1 VASDNLSIKSGQS
14 YEATYA
20 PNYTLNEGQ
29 TELVLKDG
37 KTASTGEYLTCTGK
51 RPIRIKFSR
60 QYSRLRIYCGTAT
73 STSDAS
79 DATATTTPITVT
91 FGTGFTPNDASSS
104 TTFSLTPKDGNAYVY
119 GSWKEGTKLDLLSV
133 VSGDPSTDVSYI
145 GASSSETIKS
155 ASVGNKSYA
164 VEAQYCY
171 IYNLDKA
178 TTRKWDWSDAVNAGY
193 TKIKVIGAWQSTKD
207 FAFNTYGYAEN
218 SKITSVDLSEV
229 TGLNMVSSFFSN
241 CTSLSEV
248 KLPEDLKRITDC
260 TFYGCTSLEEIEI
273 PAGVGIIDLYTFHG
287 CTKLK
292 KVICKAITPPSLFY
306 SFGNTPDDKALYV
319 LDGYVQA
326 YKDATATDEYY
337 VTWSSV
343 FGDKIYPISDLNK

>member
-20 PNYTLNEGQ
+20 PNYELNEGQ
-29 TELVLKDG
+29 TALELKDG

-60 QYSRLRIYCGTAT
+60 QYSRLRIYCGT
-73 STSDAS
+73 
-79 DATATTTPITVT
+79 TTTPITVT
-91 FGTGFTPNDASSS
+91 FGTGFTSNDGSSS

-119 GSWKEGTKLDLLSV
+119 GSWEEGTKLDLLSV
-133 VSGDPSTDVSYI
+133 VSGNPSTDVSYI

-155 ASVGNKSYA
+155 ASEGNKSYA
-164 VEAQYCY
+164 VDLSDIWY

-178 TTRKWDWSDAVNAGY
+178 TTTKYAWSDAVNAGY
-193 TKIKVIGAWQSTKD
+193 TKIRVTGAWKVSVDFWFDSTDCADNK
-207 FAFNTYGYAEN
+207 
-218 SKITSVDLSEV
+218 KITSVDLSGV
-229 TGLNMVSSFFSN
+229 TGLKMKYCFFVN

-248 KLPEDLKRITDC
+248 KLPEDLNEITDLA
-260 TFYGCTSLEEIEI
+260 FSGCTSLEEIEI
-273 PAGVGIIDLYTFHG
+273 PAGVTVIDSYTFQG

-292 KVICKAITPPSLFY
+292 KIICKATTPPRLLY
-306 SFGNTPDDKALYV
+306 SFSNTPNDKVLYV
-319 LDGYVQA
+319 PDGYVQA
-326 YKDATATDEYY
+326 YKDATALDEYY